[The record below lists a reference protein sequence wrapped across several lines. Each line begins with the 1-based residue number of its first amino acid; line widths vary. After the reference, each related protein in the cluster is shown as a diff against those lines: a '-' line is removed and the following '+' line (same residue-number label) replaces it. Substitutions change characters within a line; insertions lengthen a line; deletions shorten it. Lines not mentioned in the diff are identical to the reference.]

1 MTTANMVTMQLGGE
15 VMAIPADCLREILE
29 PVPVTRMPTANR
41 FSVGLVNVRGS
52 VVPLADLKVPFAMA
66 PSETTGDTRF
76 LVLDVRVRG
85 EDITVAI
92 VADKVHDVVE
102 MDPATHEDI
111 PGVGMKWP
119 PEYVRGIGKW
129 QGEFVILPDLE
140 TVFSQAIARSAQAGM
155 SEE

>member
-1 MTTANMVTMQLGGE
+1 MTSANMVTMQLGGT

-66 PSETTGDTRF
+66 PTEATDDTRF

-85 EDITVAI
+85 EAITVAI

-102 MDPATHEDI
+102 IDSETQEDI

-140 TVFSQAIARSAQAGM
+140 TVFSQAIGRSAPAGM

>member
-1 MTTANMVTMQLGGE
+1 MTKVNMVTLQLGGQ
-15 VMAIPADCLREILE
+15 VMAVPAQGLREILE

-52 VVPLADLKVPFAMA
+52 VVPLADLKVPFAMQ
-66 PSETTGDTRF
+66 PTPPTDDTRF
-76 LVLDVRVRG
+76 LVLDVHVRG
-85 EDITVAI
+85 EEMTVAV
-92 VADKVHDVVE
+92 VADKVHDVIE
-102 MDPATHEDI
+102 METTAQEDI
-111 PGVGMKWP
+111 PAVGMKWP

-140 TVFSQAIARSAQAGM
+140 TVFTHAIARSAVAGM